1 MNKDKR
7 LINRILSNEKIT
19 TDVSAYLD
27 SRGQAFIGML
37 TDIDTFAKKY
47 QVKRR
52 GILNHIRHGDIPAVV
67 ISGCL
72 FVVDLGEEE
81 MARSIGYELGA
92 HQIEIIDKLVNESLA
107 RVKNENALRRSKTGH
122 ARVEVKKEWIK
133 DNNKKYTDY
142 YKN

>member
-27 SRGQAFIGML
+27 MRGQAFIGML

-52 GILNHIRHGDIPAVV
+52 GILKHIRHGDIPAVV

-92 HQIEIIDKLVNESLA
+92 HQIEIIDKLVNESLL
-107 RVKNENALRRSKTGH
+107 RVKNENALRRSKAGH